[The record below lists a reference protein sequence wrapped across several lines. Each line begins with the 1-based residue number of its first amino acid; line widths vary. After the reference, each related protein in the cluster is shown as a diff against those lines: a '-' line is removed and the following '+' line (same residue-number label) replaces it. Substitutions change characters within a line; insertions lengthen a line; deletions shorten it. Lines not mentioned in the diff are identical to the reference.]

1 MVNVATV
8 PLTEAES
15 PVTETEP
22 IEGELIDIAGEVPI
36 PDDLLSDEEESPRYS
51 LPNELVKVQYDMVP
65 VATVPQ
71 TVGLS
76 ERIVISAPSSRHSN
90 PYDLGAYEEAVQ
102 DLNTRFALRVAHAR
116 EARFRLLAAGE
127 RHQQLFT
134 LKELERQNLNWRNQV
149 NNTRLDEEL
158 SSLRKWWEE
167 TRKNYNDEIRRIEE
181 DRITYRMERHSEIE
195 AARKTYWEVQER
207 CSKERDTRD
216 QERRQ
221 FEKEQERDYQKHT
234 DELTKQ
240 RDKQQFAE
248 QQQAREREQ
257 LLQEEA
263 LKSREARRVVAQKVA
278 EDTEASAEAAEL
290 AKQQVEAEVIARF
303 QEQLTAASEK
313 YQKIFEEAV
322 TRVEV
327 MEAELREAA
336 DKIEA
341 ELLSERSQREEWLH
355 SIAKETAEEAARQ
368 NDTVHTARR
377 AFHTTVN
384 SQGKLPGL
392 ASLNKE
398 GAGDIVTSQTDTAH
412 LSFSNRHQGF
422 KKYLHHV
429 GDFVAHIALG
439 SIFGLSLGLLTKF
452 ARLDGESIQKFGYSS
467 VYVSCAFGIFI
478 FFLIGRLAFKASTFA
493 TEEMDA
499 ARKSGEKNRGVIAVG
514 LASLVLVGVVVLEA
528 SVERFG
534 LGEIIRKQMELNM
547 ESGVPSKYQE
557 LSLWVIA
564 FIVSAP
570 FMIYHSYEGAMETR
584 YRLGEKQHQSLLAVQ
599 RYELEKEE
607 ERLNEERL
615 LKAQVAKGTL
625 DAEETQLR
633 LLGEG
638 LHHPRREAERR
649 IEEINALLTTHP
661 DIVRWQEFVA
671 RRDSQ
676 LEGDPLLLAAK
687 AQWDRVKQSLDSDPR
702 LKSARLLAEEA
713 RFAANDAHRRAES
726 AESELSFALEDAAR
740 QLITRTGSSVAEVL
754 GQKSGELVSGALNLA
769 SQAARGGFGGATS
782 PFGIAATIAE
792 KALIPSNTAGTE
804 VETWEETMARER
816 WNSLR
821 GSIANDPKIRFYAAR
836 VSSLQSMIR
845 SLDTQYGKR
854 RKQLMDQKRAIEV
867 RLLEDE
873 HSNRMSEAMRS
884 ALHEA
889 ELDVQAAQ
897 LNFNEEIDRLMKL
910 HATPSFLRW
919 ITAYLQNRDSQS
931 KRQME
936 ASSRVKPLLV
946 SSYVPRENKAM
957 EIPPKV
963 LPVEMPVQDNSKK
976 TTVAG
981 SSIPGH
987 PSWGF
992 SHGKTSEK

>member
-8 PLTEAES
+8 SLTEAES

-22 IEGELIDIAGEVPI
+22 IDSELIDIAGEVPI
-36 PDDLLSDEEESPRYS
+36 PDDLLSDEEGSPRYS

-76 ERIVISAPSSRHSN
+76 ERIVISAPSARHSN

-102 DLNTRFALRVAHAR
+102 DLNTRFALRVAHVR

-167 TRKNYNDEIRRIEE
+167 TRKNYNDEIRSIEE
-181 DRITYRMERHSEIE
+181 ERITYRMERHSEIE

-248 QQQAREREQ
+248 QQEARQREKA
-257 LLQEEA
+257 LQEEA

-336 DKIEA
+336 DRIEA
-341 ELLSERSQREEWLH
+341 ELLSERRHRDEWLH

-368 NDTVHTARR
+368 NDTVHAARR

-398 GAGDIVTSQTDTAH
+398 GAGDIVASQADTAH
-412 LSFSNRHQGF
+412 LSFATRHKG
-422 KKYLHHV
+422 
-429 GDFVAHIALG
+429 VAHYVHMTIEILSHIAFG
-439 SIFGLSLGLLTKF
+439 SIFGLSLGLLAKF
-452 ARLDGESIQKFGYSS
+452 VRLDAASIQVFGYRNAIFSS
-467 VYVSCAFGIFI
+467 ILGIFI
-478 FFLIGRLAFKASTFA
+478 FAIIGKVAKNASSYA
-493 TEEMDA
+493 TEESEK
-499 ARKSGEKNRGVIAVG
+499 RKANNIQGINWPLVFATLSILLVI
-514 LASLVLVGVVVLEA
+514 VLEA
-528 SVERFG
+528 FVERAG
-534 LGEIIRKQMELNM
+534 LGEYIRSKMMENM
-547 ESGVPSKYQE
+547 ETEFSRFQDF
-557 LSLWVIA
+557 SLWVIA
-564 FIVSAP
+564 FVASAP
-570 FMIYHSYEGAMETR
+570 FMIYHAYEGAMETR

-625 DAEETQLR
+625 DAEEAQLR

-676 LEGDPLLLAAK
+676 LEGDPLLLEAK
-687 AQWDRVKQSLDSDPR
+687 TQWDRVKQSLDSDPR

-713 RFAANDAHRRAES
+713 RFAANDAHRKAES
-726 AESELSFALEDAAR
+726 AESELAFALEDAAR
-740 QLITRTGSSVAEVL
+740 QLITRTGSSVAEAL
-754 GQKSGELVSGALNLA
+754 GQKSGEFVSGALNLA
-769 SQAARGGFGGATS
+769 SQAARGGFGGTTS

-792 KALIPSNTAGTE
+792 KALIPSNAEGTE

-873 HSNRMSEAMRS
+873 HSNRISEAMRS

-936 ASSRVKPLLV
+936 ASSRVKPLLA
-946 SSYVPRENKAM
+946 SSYVPKENKSM
-957 EIPPKV
+957 EISPKV
-963 LPVEMPVQDNSKK
+963 LSVEMPVQDDSKK
-976 TTVAG
+976 ATEAG
-981 SSIPGH
+981 SSIPGN

-992 SHGKTSEK
+992 SHGKVNGRS